1 MKAKLTVLSS
11 CVVMFCGHARIMS
24 RRGECLVE
32 NCCVMRERGVLYFCH
47 VTYYIFARVR
57 VRC

>member
-32 NCCVMRERGVLYFCH
+32 NCCVMRVRGVVFLPRDLLHFCSS
-47 VTYYIFARVR
+47 AR
-57 VRC
+57 